1 MKQYINLVK
10 DILKNGTVRDDRT
23 GTGTKSVFGRQLRF
37 NLEDGFPAWIIMF
50 TKSQIWLIICII

>member
-37 NLEDGFPAWIIMF
+37 NLEDGFP
-50 TKSQIWLIICII
+50 T